1 VSRGIYCK
9 LRFLL
14 LFKYGISVAFSVLNY
29 GSRDSIKL
37 LVFRKVIGLET
48 RRNRASLRSSSLGG

>member
-1 VSRGIYCK
+1 MSRGIYCK
-9 LRFLL
+9 LRSFL

-37 LVFRKVIGLET
+37 QCLSQSNWIGNT
-48 RRNRASLRSSSLGG
+48 